1 MQGWDTN
8 SFFNF
13 EPDGVLPEASIVDDT
28 FRCGHVQASRGPD
41 GQLMFALPG
50 GTASNGERIDPL
62 TAPVV
67 DISVFVEGDDGAVG
81 IYFFD
86 PNDPSISDAF
96 AAVP

>member
-1 MQGWDTN
+1 
-8 SFFNF
+8 
-13 EPDGVLPEASIVDDT
+13 
-28 FRCGHVQASRGPD
+28 
-41 GQLMFALPG
+41 MFALPG